1 MDGRSGQVWCGHWPG
16 VFCRKY
22 VPSFFASHKQY
33 FRNQQLAL
41 VLDGGNFQYFH
52 ISHTPQTKGKTRH
65 FLVTSDLVT
74 HILLGTRSREVKET
88 PFTSR
93 RSFSLVLLYYV
104 RCRRR
109 RVDAR
114 ATRGKPRCGLVR
126 SRTNNVV
133 VGRRENFSQ
142 KHQSA
147 NENHMSVVLLHIPLV
162 GRARGME
169 RKVGRNIREQGDVS
183 STCGRA
189 VRSVRSKELPRRK
202 LCLRSDA
209 GGGGGGSTGEA
220 TQR

>member
-1 MDGRSGQVWCGHWPG
+1 MVVSPKLLSDLTHATNKRQNTSL
-16 VFCRKY
+16 
-22 VPSFFASHKQY
+22 S
-33 FRNQQLAL
+33 
-41 VLDGGNFQYFH
+41 
-52 ISHTPQTKGKTRH
+52 
-65 FLVTSDLVT
+65 LVTRDQIVT

-169 RKVGRNIREQGDVS
+169 RKVSRNIREQGDVS

-209 GGGGGGSTGEA
+209 GGGGGGSTGDA
-220 TQR
+220 TQK